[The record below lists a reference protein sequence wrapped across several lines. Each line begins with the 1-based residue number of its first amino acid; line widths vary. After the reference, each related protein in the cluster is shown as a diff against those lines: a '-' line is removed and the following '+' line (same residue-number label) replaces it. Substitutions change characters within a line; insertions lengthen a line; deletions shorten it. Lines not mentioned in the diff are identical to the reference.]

1 MRSEHA
7 EKLALQ
13 ALGWLASEDDL
24 LNVFMGSAG
33 VSADEIRTRA
43 SEPELLAA
51 VLDFVLMDDAWVMA
65 FAGAAGHPPE
75 DVLKARAALP
85 GGDIPHWT

>member
-1 MRSEHA
+1 MKA
-7 EKLALQ
+7 EQAENLAIQ

-33 VSADEIRTRA
+33 VSADELKARA
-43 SEPELLAA
+43 AEPELLAA
-51 VLDFVLMDDAWVMA
+51 VLDFILMDDTWVKGFCNA
-65 FAGAAGHPPE
+65 SAQPFDAP
-75 DVLKARAALP
+75 LRARALLP